1 MLNLPKYT
9 RVLRCIGQA
18 LQDSAIE
25 VFELR
30 TYSGGYRLTAGDPQ
44 PPYTRL
50 IELNFSSQNIE
61 HLDRQGRDRRGAP
74 NTEVRFDSVAE
85 MLRAVG
91 EYVDGKQA
99 ELRRIDN
106 SGTFA
111 ALADAP
117 ALVVEY
123 RGRSGEIQSEDLS
136 MSFLRDAAVR
146 MYKRRA
152 QVSNPIDMLTRKR

>member
-1 MLNLPKYT
+1 V
-9 RVLRCIGQA
+9 RRCIGQA
-18 LQDSAIE
+18 LQSSAIE

-30 TYSGGYRLTAGDPQ
+30 AHSGGYRLTAGDPQ
-44 PPYTRL
+44 PPYTSL
-50 IELNFSSQNIE
+50 IEMNFSSQNIE
-61 HLDRQGRDRRGAP
+61 QLDRQGRERRGAA
-74 NTEVRFDSVAE
+74 NTETRFDSVAE

-106 SGTFA
+106 SGPFA
-111 ALADAP
+111 AAADAP

-123 RGRSGEIQSEDLS
+123 RSRGGEINSEDLS
-136 MSFLRDAAVR
+136 MSFLRDASVR

-152 QVSNPIDMLTRKR
+152 RVSNPIDMLTRKR